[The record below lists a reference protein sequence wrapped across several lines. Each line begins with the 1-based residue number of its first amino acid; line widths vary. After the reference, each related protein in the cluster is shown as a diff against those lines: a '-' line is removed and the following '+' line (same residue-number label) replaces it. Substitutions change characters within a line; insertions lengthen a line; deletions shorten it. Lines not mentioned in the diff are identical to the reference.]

1 MPWIKAT
8 PKMNGN
14 FYFDLRTTFKTAEDC
29 MNSFTRFEKD
39 DSFGALTTCRPIFFP
54 LNDEELKAFYEMQKK
69 ANEAIEEKKKLSASE
84 ELAENLLTL
93 FKNLN
98 KHLETSK

>member
-8 PKMNGN
+8 PKMNGD
-14 FYFDLRTTFKTAEDC
+14 FSFDLRSTFKTAEEC

-39 DSFGALTTCRPIFFP
+39 KSFGSLITCRPVFFP
-54 LNDEELKAFYEMQKK
+54 LNDVELKEFYEIQKQAK
-69 ANEAIEEKKKLSASE
+69 DVAEDVKRFLASE

-93 FKNLN
+93 VKNLN
-98 KHLETSK
+98 KHLEKK